1 MVAIRGGEHY
11 VARSNFKLNGVP
23 KKLGRNGSVPGRS
36 IFLPHPLFT
45 VPTFSLRQPRHRKSV
60 VVGGNGGHE
69 LLGGKRVE
77 LTRHRSTIGL
87 DKRTKW
93 FSGRVWETTGSLIS
107 CKWHH
112 DIPTFC
118 DVVGQHTVH
127 CEMVKKSTRLDV
139 ESVYWKIKRPPSGRF
154 TRVQRSVE
162 IGRAVNPGRESYFLA
177 HFINPWTFQVSEG
190 SRSIC

>member
-1 MVAIRGGEHY
+1 MLR
-11 VARSNFKLNGVP
+11 VP
-23 KKLGRNGSVPGRS
+23 ISSLMEYLRCSVVMEAFPVVPFFPPIPFS
-36 IFLPHPLFT
+36 PFQLSLFA
-45 VPTFSLRQPRHRKSV
+45 SRDRKSV
-60 VVGGNGGHE
+60 VVGGNGGRE
-69 LLGGKRVE
+69 LHGGKRVE

-93 FSGRVWETTGSLIS
+93 FSRRVWETTGSLIS

-118 DVVGQHTVH
+118 DIVGQHTVH

-154 TRVQRSVE
+154 TSVQRSVE